1 MYNQLTDTLLMIRP
15 SNFGFNHETFLSNSF
30 QNKPEDNEAELIQ
43 KKALIEFDEF
53 VKKLRSIDVEVIVFD
68 DFKDSKS
75 PDSIFPNNWISTHS
89 KGKLFTFPMMV
100 ENRRKER
107 RNDIIDHLVHLNN
120 YTHIDLTASE
130 NYKEPKILEG
140 TGSMI
145 FDHMSK
151 KIYAAISPRT
161 NLTQLKKFADEIGY
175 SIISFTAYGKQN
187 ELIYHTN
194 VMMTIGEGF
203 AVIGS
208 DTIDKNEVD
217 LVKKSLIEDKKELI
231 ELTNDQVYNH
241 FAGNMLQITNKKDE
255 KIIVMS
261 ENAYSSLSEFQISQ
275 LRKYN
280 DKILHVE
287 IPTIE
292 RIGGGSARCML
303 AEIFKPD

>member
-1 MYNQLTDTLLMIRP
+1 MIRP
-15 SNFGFNHETFLSNSF
+15 SNFGFNNETFLSNSF

-43 KKALIEFDEF
+43 KKALMEFNEF
-53 VKKLRSIDVEVIVFD
+53 VAKLKSVDVEVIVFD
-68 DFKDSKS
+68 DFPNSLS

-89 KGKLFTFPMMV
+89 NGKLFTFPMMV

-107 RNDIIDHLVHLNN
+107 RKDIVDHLINLNN

-130 NYKEPKILEG
+130 NYDVPEILEG

-145 FDHMSK
+145 FDHLSK
-151 KIYAAISPRT
+151 KIYAAVSPRT
-161 NLTQLKKFADEIGY
+161 NLNQLEKFADEIGY

-194 VMMTIGEGF
+194 VMLTIGEGF

-217 LVKKSLIEDKKELI
+217 LVKKSLIDDKKELI

-241 FAGNMLQITNKKDE
+241 FAGNMLQIRNRKNE

-261 ENAYSSLSEFQISQ
+261 ESAFKSLDEIQIAQ
-275 LRKYN
+275 LKKYN
-280 DKILHVE
+280 EHILKVE

>member
-1 MYNQLTDTLLMIRP
+1 MSEQLTETLLMIRP
-15 SNFGFNHETFLSNSF
+15 SNFGFNNETFLSNSF
-30 QNKPEDNEAELIQ
+30 QNKPDENEAVLIQ
-43 KKALIEFDEF
+43 NKALLEFDGF
-53 VKKLRSIDVEVIVFD
+53 VDKLRSLDVEIIVFD
-68 DFKDSKS
+68 DFPNSQS

-89 KGKLFTFPMMV
+89 SGKLFTFPMMV

-107 RNDIIDHLVHLNN
+107 RDDIVDHLINLNYYN
-120 YTHIDLTASE
+120 HVDFSFSE
-130 NYKEPKILEG
+130 KYNEPEILEG

-145 FDHMSK
+145 FDHLSK

-161 NLTQLKKFADEIGY
+161 NLTLLKKFADEIGY
-175 SIISFTAYGKQN
+175 SIVSFTAYGKQN

-194 VMMTIGEGF
+194 VMLTIGEGF

-217 LVKKSLIEDKKELI
+217 LVKKSLINDKKELI

-241 FAGNMLQITNKKDE
+241 FAGNMLQIINRKGE

-261 ENAYSSLSEFQISQ
+261 ESAFESLDEFQKTQ
-275 LRKYN
+275 LNKYN
-280 DKILHVE
+280 DHILHVE

-303 AEIFKPD
+303 AEIFKSI

>member
-1 MYNQLTDTLLMIRP
+1 MIRP
-15 SNFGFNHETFLSNSF
+15 SNFGFNNETLLSNSF
-30 QNKPEDNEAELIQ
+30 QNKPEDNEVELIQ
-43 KKALIEFDEF
+43 NKALMEFDGF
-53 VKKLRSIDVEVIVFD
+53 VDQLRGLDVKVIVFD
-68 DFKDSKS
+68 DFPNSQS

-89 KGKLFTFPMMV
+89 NGKLFTFPMMV

-107 RNDIIDHLVHLNN
+107 RRDIVDYLINLSN
-120 YTHIDLTASE
+120 YTHVDLTASE
-130 NYKEPKILEG
+130 YYDESEILEG

-145 FDHMSK
+145 FDHLSK

-161 NLTQLKKFADEIGY
+161 NLNQLEKFAKEIGY
-175 SIISFTAYGKQN
+175 LVVSFSAYGKQN

-194 VMMTIGEGF
+194 VMLTIGDGF

-208 DTIDKNEVD
+208 NTIDKQEID
-217 LVKKSLIEDKKELI
+217 LVKKSLLEDNKELI

-241 FAGNMLQITNKKDE
+241 FAGNMLQVKSRSNE

-261 ENAYSSLSEFQISQ
+261 ENAYNFLSELQISQ
-275 LRKYN
+275 LKKYN
-280 DKILHVE
+280 DRILNVA

-303 AEIFKPD
+303 AEIFKPV

>member
-1 MYNQLTDTLLMIRP
+1 MSEQLTNTFLMIRP
-15 SNFGFNHETFLSNSF
+15 SKFGFNNETFLSNSF
-30 QNKPEDNEAELIQ
+30 QNKPDDNESDLIQ
-43 KKALIEFDEF
+43 KKALMEFDGF
-53 VKKLRSIDVEVIVFD
+53 VDKLKSLDVEVIVFE
-68 DFKDSKS
+68 DFPNSQS

-89 KGKLFTFPMMV
+89 SGKLFSFPMMV

-107 RNDIIDHLVHLNN
+107 RKDIIDHLIHLNN
-120 YTHIDLTASE
+120 YNHVDLTASE
-130 NYKEPKILEG
+130 NYDEPEILEG

-161 NLTQLKKFADEIGY
+161 NLSQLKKFASEIGY
-175 SIISFTAYGKQN
+175 SIISFTSYGKQN

-194 VMMTIGEGF
+194 VMLTIGEGF

-208 DTIDKNEVD
+208 ETINKKEID

-241 FAGNMLQITNKKDE
+241 FAGNMLQIINRKGE

-261 ENAYSSLSEFQISQ
+261 ESAFKSLDDFQMTQ
-275 LRKYN
+275 LNKYN
-280 DKILHVE
+280 KHILHVE

-303 AEIFKPD
+303 AEIFKPV

>member
-1 MYNQLTDTLLMIRP
+1 MSEQLTDTLLMIRP
-15 SNFGFNHETFLSNSF
+15 CKFGFNNETFLSNSF
-30 QNKPEDNEAELIQ
+30 QNKPDDNESELIQ
-43 KKALIEFDEF
+43 KKALMEFDGF
-53 VKKLRSIDVEVIVFD
+53 VEKLKSLDVEVIVFE
-68 DFKDSKS
+68 DFPNSQS

-89 KGKLFTFPMMV
+89 SGKLFTFPMMV

-107 RNDIIDHLVHLNN
+107 RKDIIDHLIHLNN
-120 YTHIDLTASE
+120 YNHVDLTASE
-130 NYKEPKILEG
+130 KYDEPEILEG

-161 NLTQLKKFADEIGY
+161 NISQLKKFADEIVY
-175 SIISFTAYGKQN
+175 SIISFTSYGKQN

-194 VMMTIGEGF
+194 VMLTIGEGF

-208 DTIDKNEVD
+208 ETINKKEID

-241 FAGNMLQITNKKDE
+241 FAGNMLQIINRKGE

-261 ENAYSSLSEFQISQ
+261 ESAFKSLDDFQMTQ
-275 LRKYN
+275 LNKYN
-280 DKILHVE
+280 KHILHVE

-303 AEIFKPD
+303 AEIFKPV